1 MKFKDISF
9 LNSHNEDPGST
20 QLVMLQ
26 ASIPKVYLYHSYK
39 KVGGYYQ
46 HPKSKYDSYF
56 FTSLQLKCGR
66 RHDCS
71 LIIRLLLLEENSEFF
86 LPGRRRGEKLEIII
100 QFQRAGG
107 LNLERGPWMMI
118 IIMTLVKTYHLLP
131 LPTQYTVRGALPS
144 QARIE
149 LQGPTLNFGKTATFT
164 HFISIFSFGVRE
176 QNCCQQELL

>member
-1 MKFKDISF
+1 M
-9 LNSHNEDPGST
+9 NSHNEDPGST

-71 LIIRLLLLEENSEFF
+71 LIIRLLLEENSEFF

-107 LNLERGPWMMI
+107 LNLERGPLDDDYYYDI
-118 IIMTLVKTYHLLP
+118 GEDLSFI
-131 LPTQYTVRGALPS
+131 
-144 QARIE
+144 
-149 LQGPTLNFGKTATFT
+149 TFT
-164 HFISIFSFGVRE
+164 YPVYCKRGPSFSSKNRITGSNTQFW
-176 QNCCQQELL
+176 